1 MKVALLAATAALIL
15 QTGPALAQAGAAK
28 DPHAGHNMNVAA
40 DTQAQ
45 AKTYKA
51 SGVVKKV
58 DAAKGNVTLAH
69 GAVPELK
76 WPAMTMG
83 FAVKDKALFDKLAVD
98 KKIDFEFVEQG
109 KSYVVT
115 AVK

>member
-1 MKVALLAATAALIL
+1 MKITTVAAIAITASFALQAGHAIAQPANAKDEHAHHMPMDSKATAA
-15 QTGPALAQAGAAK
+15 A
-28 DPHAGHNMNVAA
+28 
-40 DTQAQ
+40 
-45 AKTYKA
+45 YKA

-58 DAAKGNVTLAH
+58 DAAKGRVTLAH
-69 GAVPELK
+69 GPVAELK

-83 FAVKDKALFDKLAVD
+83 FAVEDKALLEKLVVG
-98 KKIDFEFVEQG
+98 KKVAFEFVERG

>member
-1 MKVALLAATAALIL
+1 MKVALLAAAAALIL
-15 QTGPALAQAGAAK
+15 QTGPALAQAGGAK
-28 DPHAGHNMNVAA
+28 DPHADHNMAA
-40 DTQAQ
+40 DMPAQ

-58 DAAKGNVTLAH
+58 DAAKGSVMLAH
-69 GAVPELK
+69 GPVPELK

-83 FAVKDKALFDKLAVD
+83 FTVKDKALLDKLAVN
-98 KKIDFEFVEQG
+98 KKVDIEFVEQG

>member
-1 MKVALLAATAALIL
+1 MNVALLAAAAALAF
-15 QTGPALAQAGAAK
+15 QAAPVLAQSAPAK
-28 DPHAGHNMNVAA
+28 DPHAGHNMAM

-51 SGVVKKV
+51 SGVVKTI
-58 DAAKGNVTLAH
+58 DAAKGSVMLAH
-69 GAVPELK
+69 GPVPELK

-83 FAVKDKALFDKLAVD
+83 FAVKDKALLDKLAVG

-109 KSYVVT
+109 KGYVVT

>member
-1 MKVALLAATAALIL
+1 MKVVFLAAVAALAI
-15 QTGPALAQAGAAK
+15 QVGPAIAQSGDMK
-28 DPHAGHNMNVAA
+28 DPHAQHMAA
-40 DTQAQ
+40 DKKAQ
-45 AKTYKA
+45 PATYKA
-51 SGVVKKV
+51 SGVVKKI
-58 DAAKGNVTLAH
+58 DAAKGRVTLAH

-76 WPAMTMG
+76 WPAMTMV
-83 FAVKDKALFDKLAVD
+83 FTVKDKALLDKFAVD

>member
-1 MKVALLAATAALIL
+1 MKVALLAAVAALAL

-28 DPHAGHNMNVAA
+28 DPHAGHMA
-40 DTQAQ
+40 DTPAQ

-51 SGVVKKV
+51 TGVVKKI
-58 DAAKGNVTLAH
+58 DAAKGSVMLAH
-69 GAVPELK
+69 GPVPELK
-76 WPAMTMG
+76 WPAMTMS
-83 FAVKDKALFDKLAVD
+83 FAVKDKALLDKLAVD

>member
-1 MKVALLAATAALIL
+1 MA
-15 QTGPALAQAGAAK
+15 
-28 DPHAGHNMNVAA
+28 M

-51 SGVVKKV
+51 TGVVKKI
-58 DAAKGNVTLAH
+58 DAAKGSVMLAH
-69 GAVPELK
+69 GPVPELK
-76 WPAMTMG
+76 WPAMTMS
-83 FAVKDKALFDKLAVD
+83 FTVKDKALLDKLAVD

-109 KSYVVT
+109 KGYVVT